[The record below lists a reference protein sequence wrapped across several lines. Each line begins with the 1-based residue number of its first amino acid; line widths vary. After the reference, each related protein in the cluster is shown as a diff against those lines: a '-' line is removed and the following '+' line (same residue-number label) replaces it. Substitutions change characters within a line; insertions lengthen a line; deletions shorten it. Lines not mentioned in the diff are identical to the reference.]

1 VCRVTIKKLSKNEL
15 EKFSKE
21 TIKNSFGIKLLQE
34 QLKDVEEQIK
44 LSNSEYNLGRVSEND
59 YKDLKAELENERKK
73 FVERLNK
80 KIEGSLE
87 DVNKFHSFVESLK
100 MKS

>member
-1 VCRVTIKKLSKNEL
+1 MCRVTIKKLSKNEL

>member
-1 VCRVTIKKLSKNEL
+1 VTIKKLSKNEL

>member
-1 VCRVTIKKLSKNEL
+1 VTIKKLSKNE
-15 EKFSKE
+15 
-21 TIKNSFGIKLLQE
+21 
-34 QLKDVEEQIK
+34 
-44 LSNSEYNLGRVSEND
+44 VSEND